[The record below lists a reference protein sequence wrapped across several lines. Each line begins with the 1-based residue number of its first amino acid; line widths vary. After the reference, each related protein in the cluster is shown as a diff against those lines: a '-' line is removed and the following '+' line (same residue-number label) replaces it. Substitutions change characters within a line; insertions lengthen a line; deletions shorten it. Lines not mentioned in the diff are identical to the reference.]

1 MGYTSDKI
9 NTIVDDLKSLIT
21 ASATALGLNYTGN
34 VWEWDEHPAIP
45 AERGDLPVAYV
56 IPVMEDGDKINMLMG
71 GPESKHEFSLTVVC
85 YYKGTEDSA
94 SQIRTDLRTHRNYAY
109 AFRDIFRYSSKG
121 DMIGTAGTAMA
132 HIKEMKLDFGYWMPP
147 GGTPVIHFWI
157 AKMKCTTII

>member
-1 MGYTSDKI
+1 MATSTATAI
-9 NTIVDDLKSLIT
+9 NAIVDNLKSLIT
-21 ASATALGLNYTGN
+21 ASATDLGLNYTGN

-71 GPESKHEFSLTVVC
+71 SVESRHEFSITVVC
-85 YYKGTEDSA
+85 YYKGVEDSA
-94 SQIRTDLRTHRNYAY
+94 SQIRTDLRTYRNYAY
-109 AFRDIFRYSSKG
+109 AFRDIFRYSH
-121 DMIGTAGTAMA
+121 DYFGTAGVAMA

-147 GGTPVIHFWI
+147 GGTPVVHFWI

>member
-1 MGYTSDKI
+1 MATSTATAI
-9 NTIVDDLKSLIT
+9 NAIVDNLKSLIT
-21 ASATALGLNYTGN
+21 ASATDLGLNYTGN

-71 GPESKHEFSLTVVC
+71 SVESRHEFSITVVC
-85 YYKGTEDSA
+85 YYKGVEDSA
-94 SQIRTDLRTHRNYAY
+94 SQIRTDLRTYRNYAY
-109 AFRDIFRYSSKG
+109 AFRDIFRYKG
-121 DMIGTAGTAMA
+121 DYFGTTGMAMA

-147 GGTPVIHFWI
+147 GGTPVVHFWI

>member
-1 MGYTSDKI
+1 MVTSTATAM
-9 NTIVDDLKSLIT
+9 NAMVDNLKSLIT

-56 IPVMEDGDKINMLMG
+56 IPVMEDGDIIRMKMG
-71 GPESKHEFSLTVVC
+71 AEEAQHEFSVTVVC
-85 YYKGTEDSA
+85 YYKGSEDTA

-109 AFRDIFRYSSKG
+109 AFRDIFRYQGNYFGSKG
-121 DMIGTAGTAMA
+121 VGYA
-132 HIKEMKLDFGYWMPP
+132 HIKEMKLDFGYWVPP

-157 AKMKCTTII
+157 AKMKCVTII